1 MTQVVENRWK
11 QAVDSTVNKMTC
23 STVGTRDS
31 QVDHMEK
38 MLQEVL
44 AATKEQI
51 MMSTMAKKDR
61 ETQMWLKHKA
71 QGKALEELAEN
82 IREKIGELEAL
93 FVNI

>member
-31 QVDHMEK
+31 QVDHMGE
-38 MLQEVL
+38 MPQEAL

-51 MMSTMAKKDR
+51 MMSTMAKKNR
-61 ETQMWLKHKA
+61 ETQMWLN
-71 QGKALEELAEN
+71 ETLA
-82 IREKIGELEAL
+82 RRKGRRWKS
-93 FVNI
+93 